1 MEIMQQC
8 HKIGHIYILFVTI
21 NYTFIQLYT
30 TSYYIRTNWISSIFL
45 VICVRRENPMGV
57 MLISQSRVMV

>member
-21 NYTFIQLYT
+21 KYTFIQLYT
-30 TSYYIRTNWISSIFL
+30 TNYYIGTNWISSIFL